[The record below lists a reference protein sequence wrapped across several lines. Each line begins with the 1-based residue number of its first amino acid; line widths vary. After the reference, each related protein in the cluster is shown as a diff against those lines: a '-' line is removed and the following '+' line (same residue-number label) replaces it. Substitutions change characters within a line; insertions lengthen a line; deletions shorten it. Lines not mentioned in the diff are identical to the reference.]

1 LNSFSKHFPSTIDVL
16 PDIESFVSKTAK
28 QLGLQGTKLEGFTLA
43 ASEAASNSIVHG
55 NKMDFNK
62 DITVE
67 LYLESGT
74 IVLKIFDKGC
84 GFELEKI
91 PDPTSPENILKDSG
105 RGIYIMRSFLTDL
118 QYKFSED
125 GTTTFLFLK
134 V

>member
-67 LYLESGT
+67 LYLESNT
-74 IVLKIFDKGC
+74 IVLKIFDKGS
-84 GFELEKI
+84 GFEVEKI

-134 V
+134 L